1 MLERESQIAAEQMDV
16 NPSQQSFLLNNQA
29 DLTSPTES
37 LIGDTNKVVKE
48 LNDQLA
54 SNPRFLA
61 VMRDNTIPEAK
72 NFRAIRGLLNDRNHA
87 VLVKKYGNEY
97 ERREG
102 LMDLDDTYNDLG
114 VFGQVR
120 SNWNYAMQGLLMNE
134 KQNAL
139 MKAREGGDPQEIE
152 EALAEVQKQQEIIDG
167 SRPAESAL
175 GRGLMS

>member
-1 MLERESQIAAEQMDV
+1 MLERESQIAAEQVDV

-72 NFRAIRGLLNDRNHA
+72 NFRAIRSLLNDRNHA
-87 VLVKKYGNEY
+87 VLIKKYGNEY

-102 LMDLDDTYNDLG
+102 LMDLELRDAGFVDERKTKRIDEG
-114 VFGQVR
+114 ARRWR
-120 SNWNYAMQGLLMNE
+120 S
-134 KQNAL
+134 
-139 MKAREGGDPQEIE
+139 ARN
-152 EALAEVQKQQEIIDG
+152 
-167 SRPAESAL
+167 
-175 GRGLMS
+175 